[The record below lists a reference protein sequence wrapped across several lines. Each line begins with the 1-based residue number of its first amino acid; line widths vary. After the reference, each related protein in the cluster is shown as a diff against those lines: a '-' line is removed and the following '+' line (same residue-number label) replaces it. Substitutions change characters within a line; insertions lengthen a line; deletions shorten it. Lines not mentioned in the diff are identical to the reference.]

1 MTDKIKEKVLGMNPK
16 KGFLNLLLCAI
27 IFVIIAGAGTI
38 IKFGNRIPEARAQM
52 EQLESTR
59 KEEHLQHASEE
70 ENRQQEGNHQKE
82 NEQEKEWKNV
92 MAFTDSDYIFLGI
105 LVAVVWILLGI
116 YWLYTMAYAACKA
129 SQVGA
134 NAYLFGILTFFT
146 NLFGVACL
154 WGYIAL
160 HAVCPECGKMQSRD
174 ANYCS
179 ACGAAVYRK
188 CPECGTRISVKD
200 AYCKGCGKKLSE

>member
-38 IKFGNRIPEARAQM
+38 IKFGSRIPEARAQM

-59 KEEHLQHASEE
+59 KEEHLQYASEE
-70 ENRQQEGNHQKE
+70 ENRQQEDNHQKE

-92 MAFTDSDYIFLGI
+92 ITLTDSDYIFLGI
-105 LVAVVWILLGI
+105 LAAVAWILLGI
-116 YWLYTMAYAACKA
+116 YWLYTTACVVCKA

-134 NAYLFGILTFFT
+134 NVYLFGILTFFT

-174 ANYCS
+174 ANYCTV
-179 ACGAAVYRK
+179 CGTAIYRK
-188 CPECGTRISVKD
+188 CPECGTRISIKD

>member
-1 MTDKIKEKVLGMNPK
+1 MTDKIKEKVLGMHPK

-27 IFVIIAGAGTI
+27 IFIIVAGAGTI
-38 IKFGNRIPEARAQM
+38 IKFGSRIPEVRVQM
-52 EQLESTR
+52 EQLESMR
-59 KEEHLQHASEE
+59 KEEHLQYALEE
-70 ENRQQEGNHQKE
+70 EDRQQEGNRQKE
-82 NEQEKEWKNV
+82 AEQEKEWKNV

-105 LVAVVWILLGI
+105 LAAVAWILLGI
-116 YWLYTMAYAACKA
+116 YWLYTTAYAVCKA

-134 NAYLFGILTFFT
+134 NVYLFGILTFFT

-160 HAVCPECGKMQSRD
+160 HAVCSECGKIQPRD

-179 ACGAAVYRK
+179 ACGAVIYRK
-188 CPECGTRISVKD
+188 CPDCGTRISARD
-200 AYCKGCGKKLSE
+200 AYCKGCGKKISE

>member
-27 IFVIIAGAGTI
+27 IFVIIADAGTI
-38 IKFGNRIPEARAQM
+38 IKFGSRISEARAQM
-52 EQLESTR
+52 EQMESTR
-59 KEEHLQHASEE
+59 KEEHLQYASEE
-70 ENRQQEGNHQKE
+70 ENRQQEGSHQKE

-92 MAFTDSDYIFLGI
+92 MAFTNSAYIFLRI
-105 LVAVVWILLGI
+105 LAAVAWILLGI
-116 YWLYTMAYAACKA
+116 YWLYTTAYAVCKA

-146 NLFGVACL
+146 NLFGVAIL

-179 ACGAAVYRK
+179 VCGTAIYRK
-188 CPECGTRISVKD
+188 CPDCGTRISVKD
-200 AYCKGCGKKLSE
+200 AYCKECGKKLSE